1 MKQQNTSF
9 WDDAPFQIDNNN
21 GIRMH
26 SIAYK
31 KHLRK
36 DNPSESSA
44 YKILMDEAA
53 ALNSDLI
60 LEETNS

>member
-9 WDDAPFQIDNNN
+9 WDDAPFHIENDN

-26 SIAYK
+26 SLVYK
-31 KHLRK
+31 KHPRK
-36 DNPSESSA
+36 NNSSENSA

-53 ALNSDLI
+53 ALNSDFI